1 MAGGALYFGYFLL
14 GKQKKVTCRRSTTG
28 IKAAKALSILAML
41 LRSESDT
48 KKARR
53 RGLLYLKTGFQ
64 LPLEGR
70 EKIMPPSLPS
80 VDR

>member
-1 MAGGALYFGYFLL
+1 MAGGALYFGHLLL

-41 LRSESDT
+41 LHSESNA

-64 LPLEGR
+64 LPLE
-70 EKIMPPSLPS
+70 
-80 VDR
+80 